1 MSFTFCPFC
10 AAKWDSVQSLWN
22 TRSHKCLQCKVVL
35 NVCVYLNEP
44 LVYSLPPS
52 LWHLHLASQTL
63 PASQQILCLY
73 VAVSAVARARIAFKQ
88 LTIPSV
94 RFMRSSSTPPLITTT
109 SPVSFF
115 RRILNIKVTA
125 KNILHPSLHILRGVT
140 GGERVSKNNRWGHE
154 QRQGSA
160 GLWRCCGTGMTVEE
174 NHMRFSRFKLLP
186 YIDLWDR

>member
-1 MSFTFCPFC
+1 MSFYLFC
-10 AAKWDSVQSLWN
+10 AAKSDSVCSLLN
-22 TRSHKCLQCKVVL
+22 TRSHKCLLCKVVF

-52 LWHLHLASQTL
+52 TWHFHLASQKL

-73 VAVSAVARARIAFKQ
+73 AAVSAVARAHIAFKQ
-88 LTIPSV
+88 LTMPSV
-94 RFMRSSSTPPLITTT
+94 RFMRSSPTPPLITTT

-115 RRILNIKVTA
+115 RGILNIKVMA
-125 KNILHPSLHILRGVT
+125 KNILHPSLRILGGVT

-160 GLWRCCGTGMTVEE
+160 GLWRCWGAYMTAEE
-174 NHMRFSRFKLLP
+174 DHMWFSRFKLLP
-186 YIDLWDR
+186 YIDF